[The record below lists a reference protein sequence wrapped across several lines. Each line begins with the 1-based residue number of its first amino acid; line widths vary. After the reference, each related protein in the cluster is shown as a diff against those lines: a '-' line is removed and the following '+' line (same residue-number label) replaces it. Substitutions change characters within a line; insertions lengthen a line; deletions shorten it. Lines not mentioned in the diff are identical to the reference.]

1 MRRLVLLLA
10 SGLWTVLLVS
20 LLTGCGEQNLTSKRY
35 DMLKDEIKTEL
46 KAELLAEMGTMQ
58 ASAPAQSAATAPPP
72 PAPAAAE
79 EEEDDEDKF
88 GC

>member
-10 SGLWTVLLVS
+10 SGLWSVLLIS

-58 ASAPAQSAATAPPP
+58 ASAPAQSAAVTPP
-72 PAPAAAE
+72 PAPAAE